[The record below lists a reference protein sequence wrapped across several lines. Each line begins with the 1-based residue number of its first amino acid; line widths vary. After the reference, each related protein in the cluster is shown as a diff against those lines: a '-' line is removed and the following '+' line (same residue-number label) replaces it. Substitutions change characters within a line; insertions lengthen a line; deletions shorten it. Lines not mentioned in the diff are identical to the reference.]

1 MLPVKE
7 LEAARPDG
15 GSDRPSQGQGAPASS
30 KARPKRGL
38 SLVFQLLRHIRSS
51 VWSAFWHDAFGVAK
65 GGAFSSIL
73 TLFPALMVVAS
84 VLASFRRTVGA
95 VNAISEAVGSILP
108 PGAAQVTQSY
118 FHSTRERPLRV
129 LVVASILT
137 LWAASGVMISWME
150 GFRNAYQIPKVWGVV
165 KERMIAFGLV
175 IMAGIPLAFATG
187 LVAFG
192 NRIELRLTAA
202 LGHSL
207 GIYVL
212 LAWAGLR
219 WLLAISTSVAVMAL
233 IYHNAVPRTQPWHS
247 VLPGAALSTAAWF
260 PATVLFGWY
269 VGRFAEYSLF
279 YGSLATAIV
288 LLVWL
293 YIMSVIV
300 LVGAEFNALLFP
312 RVVGCRSSGEQNANG
327 KPGI

>member
-1 MLPVKE
+1 MLSVKE
-7 LEAARPDG
+7 REDALPGRGLAGTKPAPAAG
-15 GSDRPSQGQGAPASS
+15 GSPQ
-30 KARPKRGL
+30 KRGTGIAW
-38 SLVFQLLRHIRSS
+38 LLGQ
-51 VWSAFWHDAFGVAK
+51 VGKAVYSAFWHDAFGVAK

-95 VNAISEAVGSILP
+95 VNAISEAVGSIMP
-108 PGAAQVTQSY
+108 PGVAQLTQSY

-129 LVVASILT
+129 LVFASILT

-150 GFRNAYQIPKVWGVV
+150 GFRKAYQIPKVWGVV

-175 IMAGIPLAFATG
+175 IMAGIPLVFATS

-202 LGHSL
+202 LGHNL

-212 LAWAGLR
+212 LAWTGLR
-219 WLLAISTSVAVMAL
+219 WLLATTTSVAVMAL
-233 IYHNAVPRTQPWHS
+233 IYHNAVPRTQRWHS
-247 VLPGAALSTAAWF
+247 VMPGAALSTAVWF

-269 VGRFAEYSLF
+269 VGRFAQYSLF
-279 YGSLATAIV
+279 YGSMATAIV

-312 RVVGCRSSGEQNANG
+312 RGAGCKGNGEQ
-327 KPGI
+327 GI